1 MFDFYNYEKG
11 DLISIET
18 KDSFYSV
25 YFNKADSKYL
35 YFNVSALDEYD
46 VSKVLRSDII
56 NVDNME
62 YLMNDEF

>member
-25 YFNKADSKYL
+25 YFNKVDSKYL

-46 VSKVLRSDII
+46 VSKVLRSDIV